1 MTFSIDQN
9 SLIRSAQFLENVR
22 GQLKTDSEVN
32 DVYHFKTFKAKNH
45 KNVLASIDGS
55 HHSVKG
61 KSFVFSAINS
71 GFQLYQSEKLIHTE
85 KSRTK
90 IEILTKENYKKRH
103 AEYYINVTGQ
113 RPQNN
118 LDFDKVTERIR
129 TLLEW
134 NKVKYLISIL
144 NRGDIILFDGSMI
157 SGVISTNKFFFDNL
171 CDEAK
176 QKGIILAGL
185 SKDTSL
191 LKDNVPVPMILAA
204 QSRKQNIEG
213 NWYFYYKEENTY
225 FVKFRKYIDLIFR
238 LDLVFPED
246 SSDEEIIKSIGSYC
260 FNKGNQGY
268 PYPLQW
274 IHDEVRIS
282 EQQFLH
288 CLEEFKI
295 ECRNRGIPKSF
306 IEELFTIYHD
316 QLDIMSFGR

>member
-1 MTFSIDQN
+1 MGS
-9 SLIRSAQFLENVR
+9 VR
-22 GQLKTDSEVN
+22 GQLKIDSEEV
-32 DVYHFKTFKAKNH
+32 DSYHFNTFKAKNH
-45 KNVLASIDGS
+45 QRVLASIDGS

-71 GFQLYQSEKLIHTE
+71 GFQLYQSDKLIHTE

-90 IEILTKENYKKRH
+90 IEILTKDNYKKRH

-113 RPQNN
+113 RPQKN
-118 LDFDKVTERIR
+118 LDFDKTTERIR

-134 NKVKYLISIL
+134 DKVKYLITFLSK
-144 NRGDIILFDGSMI
+144 GDIILFDGSMI
-157 SGVISTNKFFFDNL
+157 SGVISTNKQFFDNL
-171 CDEAK
+171 CEQAK
-176 QKGIILAGL
+176 EKGIILAGL

-191 LKDNVPVPMILAA
+191 LKDNVPIPMILAA
-204 QSRKQNIEG
+204 QARKQNIDS
-213 NWYFYYKEENTY
+213 NWYFYYEEEETY
-225 FVKFRKYIDLIFR
+225 FVKFRKHIDLIFR
-238 LDLVFPED
+238 LDLVLPDEIEED
-246 SSDEEIIKSIGSYC
+246 EAIKLIASYC

-282 EQQFLH
+282 QQQFLF
-288 CLEEFKI
+288 CLEEFKN

-306 IEELFTIYHD
+306 VDELFTIYHD

>member
-1 MTFSIDQN
+1 MSFYIDQN
-9 SLIRSAQFLENVR
+9 SLRRSAQFLENVR
-22 GQLKTDSEVN
+22 GQLKTDSETN
-32 DVYHFKTFKAKNH
+32 DIYQFKTFKAKNH
-45 KNVLASIDGS
+45 TNILASIDGS

-71 GFQLYQSEKLIHTE
+71 GFQLYQSEKLILTE

-90 IEILTKENYKKRH
+90 IEILTKDNYKKRH

-113 RPQNN
+113 RPQRN
-118 LDFDKVTERIR
+118 LDFEKSTERIR

-134 NKVKYLISIL
+134 DKVKYLISIL
-144 NRGDIILFDGSMI
+144 NKGDIILFDGSMI
-157 SGVISTNKFFFDNL
+157 SGVISTNKLFFENL
-171 CDEAK
+171 CEQAK

-191 LKDNVPVPMILAA
+191 LKDNVPVPMILSA
-204 QSRKQNIEG
+204 QSLKQKIDS
-213 NWYFYYKEENTY
+213 NWYFYYEEEDTY
-225 FVKFRKYIDLIFR
+225 FVKFRKHIDLIFR
-238 LDLVFPED
+238 LDLVLPKGI
-246 SSDEEIIKSIGSYC
+246 SEEEVIKFIGSYC

-282 EQQFLH
+282 QQQFLH

-295 ECRNRGIPKSF
+295 ECRKRGIPKSF
-306 IEELFTIYHD
+306 VDELFTIYHD
-316 QLDIMSFGR
+316 QLDVMSFGR